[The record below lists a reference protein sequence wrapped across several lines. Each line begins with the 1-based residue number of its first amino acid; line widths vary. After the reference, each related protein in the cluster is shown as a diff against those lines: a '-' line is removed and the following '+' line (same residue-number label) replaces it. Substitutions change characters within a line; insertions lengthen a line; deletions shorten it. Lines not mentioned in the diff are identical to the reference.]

1 MCVEEV
7 MAYRVKTVLAVSALA
22 CLPLFLAACD
32 GGTIYKKGTLG
43 DVQTLSIDARQR
55 LIISGKR
62 KSDGVR
68 VICAEPSP
76 DALVAQAAVLA
87 AQGNFT
93 GQSGAPSASGSA
105 AVGFQESAA
114 SIGLRTQSIQVLRDG
129 YYRLCETYLNDAID
143 KKEYLAVIKNVDTF
157 IAVSLAIDGMGNP
170 KAAQNVAITT
180 GAVTA
185 GSGEGDQGDNSGAVI
200 GDPAAPV
207 VRDPQASGNKDSA
220 MAVAQIVRDYLN
232 YNKDSDCPP
241 QYECNRLRNTDLIVA
256 K

>member
-1 MCVEEV
+1 
-7 MAYRVKTVLAVSALA
+7 MAHQVKTVLAVSALA
-22 CLPLFLAACD
+22 CLPFFLAACD

-55 LIISGKR
+55 LVISGKR

-68 VICAEPSP
+68 VVCAEPSP
-76 DALVAQAAVLA
+76 DALVAQAAVMA

-93 GQSGAPSASGSA
+93 GRSGQPSASGSA

-185 GSGEGDQGDNSGAVI
+185 GSGEGDNSGAVI

-207 VRDPQASGNKDSA
+207 VKDPQASGTTESNI
-220 MAVAQIVRDYLN
+220 AVAQIIRDYLN

-241 QYECNRLRNTDLIVA
+241 QYECNRLRNTDLVVA